1 MMKMTS
7 IAGLSQMNETLKDL
21 IAYRDYCN
29 QQAENLIERY
39 GTGVRPSWV
48 GVDLAITI
56 HNRNRAQEEIDKL
69 EAKQ

>member
-1 MMKMTS
+1 MTD
-7 IAGLSQMNETLKDL
+7 TLTDL

-29 QQAENLIERY
+29 QQAEDMIERY

-56 HNRNRAQEEIDKL
+56 HNANRAQEEIDKL
-69 EAKQ
+69 EAKR

>member
-1 MMKMTS
+1 
-7 IAGLSQMNETLKDL
+7 MNETLKDL

-39 GTGVRPSWV
+39 GAGVRPSWV